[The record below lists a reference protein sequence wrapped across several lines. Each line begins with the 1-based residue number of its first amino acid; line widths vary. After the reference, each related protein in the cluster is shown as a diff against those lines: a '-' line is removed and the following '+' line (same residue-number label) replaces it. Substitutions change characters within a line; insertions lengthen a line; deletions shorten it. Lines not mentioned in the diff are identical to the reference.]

1 MTRTRRTTPARLAG
15 AALARRGVTFLE
27 VVLGVVLMALVASTL
42 SATMGAIGGSFQ
54 RQRDRLGA
62 AEVASRITLI
72 RVDDEEGMPDES
84 LPVAYGERE
93 FRWRIEENPVLVTLS
108 GPAREAMNQG
118 GGGTT
123 VNLSRRIISVTVTTW
138 LAEESGGAFDFDP
151 DLPHARVTR
160 LIDPLAFAT
169 HDSAQ
174 RRLDTQEDIETF
186 MRTFMGTTT
195 DTTGGQQRSGNRPGG
210 QRPSGQRPGGGGN
223 QPPRQPPA
231 GRDGGG
237 QGGGGGN
244 NDGGGG

>member
-1 MTRTRRTTPARLAG
+1 MTRTRVTVS
-15 AALARRGVTFLE
+15 ARRGVTFLE

-54 RQRDRLGA
+54 RQRDRLAA

-118 GGGTT
+118 SGGTT

-138 LAEESGGAFDFDP
+138 LAGESGGAYDFDP

-160 LIDPLAFAT
+160 LIDPLNFAT

-195 DTTGGQQRSGNRPGG
+195 DTTGGQQRPGNQRPGN
-210 QRPSGQRPGGGGN
+210 QRPGGGGD
-223 QPPRQPPA
+223 QPRQLPPA
-231 GRDGGG
+231 GRGGG
-237 QGGGGGN
+237 QGGGGN
-244 NDGGGG
+244 NGGGGG